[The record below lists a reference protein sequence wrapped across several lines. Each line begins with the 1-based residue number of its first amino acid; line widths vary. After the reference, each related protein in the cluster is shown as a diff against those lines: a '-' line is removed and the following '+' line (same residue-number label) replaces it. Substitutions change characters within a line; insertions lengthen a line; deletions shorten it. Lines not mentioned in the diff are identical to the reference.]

1 MTPRE
6 KVLRVTRDRAHM
18 SMLME
23 LFEAHEDWEN
33 YFRACNLYHMY
44 DEFLKAKG
52 M

>member
-1 MTPRE
+1 MNPRE
-6 KVLRVTRDRAHM
+6 KVLRVTRDRAYM